1 MNDLIKQYDEVREIS
16 TGQGD
21 DYKTRCLLDFAYLKK
36 NYRLIVADL
45 SEQKALDADL
55 KAIQQIILLEKQIM
69 QLGFIKFLSNQKK

>member
-36 NYRLIVADL
+36 NTD
-45 SEQKALDADL
+45 
-55 KAIQQIILLEKQIM
+55 
-69 QLGFIKFLSNQKK
+69 